1 MLGVVIQRW
10 KTKTKIIFAEVCPT
24 KVLFLFIHFLL
35 NTHTQIGKLKDK
47 FCGTESSHSHADGRR
62 KRKTKCD
69 RITKR
74 KRKKKEDFWHKVL
87 TDSSIY
93 DIILFIFSIAK

>member
-24 KVLFLFIHFLL
+24 KVLFLFIDFLL
-35 NTHTQIGKLKDK
+35 NTHTQIGKLKDINSV
-47 FCGTESSHSHADGRR
+47 GQRAPTAMLMDGERERQSVTESQ
-62 KRKTKCD
+62 KE
-69 RITKR
+69 
-74 KRKKKEDFWHKVL
+74 KKKEDFWHKVL